1 MYTNDT
7 DITKHLSMANGD
19 NFQILKGPRLSN
31 PKNVLSYLNLH
42 WIRNKFENL
51 QEIIKQNIDV
61 LPLRKLEGYHS
72 PYRLDMSRKSGGLL
86 VYVKK
91 IIPSRQLSLPK
102 FQFKIQALPFELNLR
117 NEKWLVILIHR
128 PSLDSL
134 TRFLEFLMV

>member
-7 DITKHLSMANGD
+7 DIAKHLSMANGD
-19 NFQILKGPRLSN
+19 NFQIPKALRLSN

-61 LPLRKLEGYHS
+61 LPLQKLEGYHS

-91 IIPSRQLSLPK
+91 TISSLQLSLPK

-117 NEKWLVILIHR
+117 NEKWLVILIYR

-134 TRFLEFLMV
+134 TRFLEFWMV

>member
-1 MYTNDT
+1 M
-7 DITKHLSMANGD
+7 
-19 NFQILKGPRLSN
+19 
-31 PKNVLSYLNLH
+31 
-42 WIRNKFENL
+42 

-61 LPLRKLEGYHS
+61 LPLQKLEGYHS

-91 IIPSRQLSLPK
+91 TISSRQLSLPK

-117 NEKWLVILIHR
+117 NEKWLVILIYR

-134 TRFLEFLMV
+134 IRFLEFWMV